1 MSSKSNSLAISY
13 SLIALVLALAY
24 FAGGVGPILT
34 AMRMNA
40 DFGHVYVCAGLIA
53 LGFACAF
60 LGANRQIIVA
70 AATTTGF
77 VVLAANQ
84 EPLIRYLILA
94 AILFCIGV
102 YGMVVSRNAIRVLM
116 SIELMLNAVNI
127 NLVAFARYIDPANV
141 KGQLFAI
148 FILTVAAAEA
158 AVGLA
163 IVLAIYRNMSTINME
178 KFSELKW

>member
-1 MSSKSNSLAISY
+1 MSSKSNCLAISY
-13 SLIALVLALAY
+13 SVIAAIMSLAY
-24 FAGGVGPILT
+24 FAGGVGPLLT
-34 AMRMNA
+34 AFGLDA
-40 DFGHVYVCAGLIA
+40 DFSYLFICIGLVV
-53 LGFACAF
+53 LGFICAA
-60 LGANRQIIVA
+60 LGANRQAIVA
-70 AATTTGF
+70 AATTAGF
-77 VVLAANQ
+77 VVLTTNQ
-84 EPLIRYLILA
+84 EPLTRYLILA

-102 YGMVVSRNAIRVLM
+102 YGMIVSRNAIRVLM

-163 IVLAIYRNMSTINME
+163 IVLAIYRNMSTVNME